1 MPGRPPSGRRS
12 CRAVATSRGSGRVA
26 ETVALYTIYLKKMMG
41 ILQAKE
47 IEEGRGE
54 NLPVGRLQFFHI
66 KTKYHYRLLE
76 KEAFESAVLDKLRSG
91 GVKMH
96 CLAACNWLVRSVK
109 LYLTTPEAGDPGL
122 PGWVPPG

>member
-54 NLPVGRLQFFHI
+54 NLPAGRLQYWQFFYF

-76 KEAFESAVLDKLRSG
+76 KEAFEAAVLDKLGSG

-96 CLAACNWLVRSVK
+96 CLADYN
-109 LYLTTPEAGDPGL
+109 
-122 PGWVPPG
+122 

>member
-1 MPGRPPSGRRS
+1 M
-12 CRAVATSRGSGRVA
+12 RATGGLSDAGKTAFREKIMQGGGDIKGVRVA

-54 NLPVGRLQFFHI
+54 NLPAGRLQYWQFFYF

-76 KEAFESAVLDKLRSG
+76 KEAFEAAVLDKLGSG

-96 CLAACNWLVRSVK
+96 CLADYN
-109 LYLTTPEAGDPGL
+109 
-122 PGWVPPG
+122 